1 MSVARLNGLWQTR
14 RRDTDKSIKHACT
27 SKSTSRFTIIL
38 LSMRSWNLNLQIHPI
53 HWYIDTT
60 WHCNPAHPLN
70 LWTKSSSII
79 THLHLSSTIINHHQS
94 SSIYNLYRG
103 SFQHSHPP
111 FQIEG
116 VLGFPGVP
124 KGQVPHGATP
134 SAPSFAS
141 SSAPRLAPRPPAGC
155 CGGRLPQRWRRGERL
170 HRGPKRCTSAAVPGA
185 PLKRLKST
193 MRSLKYIE
201 IYWNIK
207 YTYKIYQDL
216 ISPFTKRNLW
226 HIDMYNC
233 WGVSALFMSCV
244 YIYIYCILISGL
256 RMLMTDLV

>member
-1 MSVARLNGLWQTR
+1 MTLQSRSSCESLN
-14 RRDTDKSIKHACT
+14 
-27 SKSTSRFTIIL
+27 
-38 LSMRSWNLNLQIHPI
+38 QIFIYHQP
-53 HWYIDTT
+53 
-60 WHCNPAHPLN
+60 
-70 LWTKSSSII
+70 
-79 THLHLSSTIINHHQS
+79 SSTIINLHQS
-94 SSIYNLYRG
+94 SSIYNLYLG

-124 KGQVPHGATP
+124 EGQVPHGATP

-185 PLKRLKST
+185 PLKQLKNT

-201 IYWNIK
+201 ISSTLTRSRSIHK
-207 YTYKIYQDL
+207 TQSL
-216 ISPFTKRNLW
+216 T
-226 HIDMYNC
+226 H
-233 WGVSALFMSCV
+233 
-244 YIYIYCILISGL
+244 
-256 RMLMTDLV
+256 